1 MQEYQRAKKTAF
13 RGRARRQRGSTMIE
27 FALVVIVA
35 VPMLFGL
42 VAVGVKLG
50 RGIQAIQVTRD
61 IGHMYG
67 MAVDM
72 SQPGAQNIVAK
83 LGQDF
88 SFNTTTG
95 NAVLILSR
103 VQKISASNC
112 LSDTS
117 VPCTNQGQPVFTN
130 RLVLGKSSLRTSVFG
145 TPPSAYVGANGDIAP
160 NKYLQYGTVVAAGFD
175 SVMNLAAG
183 DYTSVVEGYFVQP
196 DLNFLQPGGSG
207 STPGIYVR
215 VFF

>member
-1 MQEYQRAKKTAF
+1 
-13 RGRARRQRGSTMIE
+13 MIE

-117 VPCTNQGQPVFTN
+117 VPCNNQGQPVFTN